1 MFEFN
6 PSQLVINFFITLHQV
21 VDLFS
26 CISSLSAL
34 KEVVNRTSD
43 GGITALHMAALNGH
57 VDSVQLLLD
66 LGASASQVTVED
78 GTTIDLIGKLLFVS
92 LMSF

>member
-1 MFEFN
+1 
-6 PSQLVINFFITLHQV
+6 
-21 VDLFS
+21 
-26 CISSLSAL
+26 
-34 KEVVNRTSD
+34 
-43 GGITALHMAALNGH
+43 MAALNGH

-92 LMSF
+92 LWVFSEY